1 MLLSKHVWRSRRRG
15 GVLVACCS
23 KSTGTS
29 CFHLLPSP
37 HQPLAGSNG
46 SFAKAFHSEHELDAP
61 SSSPSSSSR
70 PLLQTIQDV
79 GVLHLHQQATPQYV
93 SDGTSSI
100 KSKSNG
106 GDEHGLP
113 RARRCKASSVSQ
125 TVGDMCSGSPLPN
138 CKPGSHQ
145 RDEPPSVML
154 ISSFQQDKE
163 HVGAHRQRRSRKD
176 EGTLR
181 NHQSITQSYTA
192 PLGNLEDMCAV
203 HLPQHDGKNEQ
214 APLLGRKDKRSLK
227 KQTAEYWGAFL
238 RRHGFLPASI
248 FNIVKTVPVCKRT
261 QVHFE
266 NIVSLVLLLQTMG
279 IDRDLIPV
287 IIKKAPFMY
296 QRNPVLHLEPKIAY
310 LEMLGLQ
317 RTEMRRLVL
326 HYPHALR
333 PPIEDIQAQIQFLR
347 AIPLQHEDVLTILH
361 KNPLVFRLPV
371 DKYVRPKLE
380 FFRSLGTS
388 ETDIRKMLV
397 GYPRLFCA
405 RLCRLQKFV
414 CFVEGLGLQPGT
426 TKFSWSLMMWKTYDV
441 EVLQSRLQSL
451 SNAGLSPQ
459 EVKSLAA
466 RAPSI
471 LAKSTQHIT
480 EKLNY
485 LADVMKRSARE
496 VVKYPAFL
504 GGHSLDK
511 RIRPR
516 HEAFVQWT
524 AEKQV
529 NKHFS
534 LSYIFKCTDKA
545 LSIRFPGIV
554 VKKS

>member
-145 RDEPPSVML
+145 RDEPPSVMP
-154 ISSFQQDKE
+154 ISSLQQNKE
-163 HVGAHRQRRSRKD
+163 HAGAHRQQRSHRD
-176 EGTLR
+176 ESTLR
-181 NHQSITQSYTA
+181 YRQSITQSCTA
-192 PLGNLEDMCAV
+192 PLGSLEDMCAA

-214 APLLGRKDKRSLK
+214 APLLRRKYKRPT
-227 KQTAEYWGAFL
+227 KQTAKHWGNLL
-238 RRHGFLPASI
+238 RLHGFLPASI
-248 FNIVKTVPVCKRT
+248 SNIVKSVPACKRT

-266 NIVSLVLLLQTMG
+266 NIVSLDLLLKSMD
-279 IDRDLIPV
+279 IDRDSIPV

-296 QRNPVLHLEPKIAY
+296 QRNPGLHLEPKIAY
-310 LEMLGLQ
+310 LEMLGLH

-326 HYPHALR
+326 LYPYALH

-347 AIPLQHEDVLTILH
+347 AIPLQHEDVLIILR
-361 KNPLVFRLPV
+361 KNPMVFKLPV

-380 FFRSLGTS
+380 FFRSLGIS
-388 ETDIRKMLV
+388 ESDIRKMLV
-397 GYPRLFCA
+397 RYPRLFCA
-405 RLCRLQKFV
+405 QLCKLQKFV
-414 CFVEGLGLQPGT
+414 CFVQGLGLQPGT
-426 TKFSWSLMMWKTYDV
+426 RLMMWGTFNV
-441 EVLQSRLQSL
+441 EVLQSRLESF
-451 SNAGLSPQ
+451 SNAGLSSKD
-459 EVKSLAA
+459 VTYLAA
-466 RAPSI
+466 RQPSI
-471 LAKSTQHIT
+471 LSMSKQQIT
-480 EKLNY
+480 DKLSY
-485 LADVMKRSARE
+485 LVNVMKRSARE
-496 VVKYPAFL
+496 ALKFPVFL
-504 GGHSLDK
+504 GLSLDK

-516 HEAFVQWT
+516 HEAFVQWA

-529 NKHFS
+529 NKHFC
-534 LSYIFKCTDKA
+534 LTYIFKCTDKA

-554 VKKS
+554 VTKSQ